1 MKTSISILS
10 VSFLVAVM
18 MSSCAINKETV
29 AVRQYEI
36 NNSKEVSATAF
47 VKYAD
52 GSVKYFKSLKL
63 VIGAFTTPHLLGDGV
78 TKISPKE
85 IIAYQNDQHYAISQ
99 TQIVGGRQ
107 TFVAKET
114 LPGFA
119 VRISK
124 GKVNVYS
131 KKFYNGNAGIDEY
144 FIQAGNDGKIYAYT
158 PDLMKSIIKDN
169 YEAMAIFNHDDD
181 KSDMMK
187 KLQNIADVY
196 NNSSLVTKN

>member
-10 VSFLVAVM
+10 VSFLVTVM
-18 MSSCAINKETV
+18 MSSCAVNKETA
-29 AVRQYEI
+29 AVRQYDI
-36 NNSKEVSATAF
+36 NNSKEVSGTAF

-52 GSVKYFKSLKL
+52 GTIKYFKSLKL
-63 VIGAFTTPHLLGDGV
+63 VTGAFTTPHLLADGV

-99 TQIVGGRQ
+99 SQIVGGRVS
-107 TFVAKET
+107 FIAKES

-144 FIQAGNDGKIYAYT
+144 FIQVGNDGKIYAFT

-169 YEAMAIFNHDDD
+169 YEAMAIFNQVD
-181 KSDMMK
+181 KTEDLTK
-187 KLQNIADVY
+187 KLQNTAEVY
-196 NNSSLVTKN
+196 NNSSLVSKN